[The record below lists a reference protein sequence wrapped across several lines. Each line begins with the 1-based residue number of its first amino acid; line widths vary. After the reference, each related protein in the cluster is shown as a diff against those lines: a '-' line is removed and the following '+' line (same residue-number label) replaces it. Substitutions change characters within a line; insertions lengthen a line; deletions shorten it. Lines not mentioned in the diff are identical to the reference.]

1 MRKERTQLEPCE
13 IMPGFYKTPGMP
25 FSANRDGLVYSYETN
40 EIPKAFFDENKV
52 KENKYIHVGK
62 QLSHRV
68 VAKTFLEV
76 PDWLD
81 EETALVNHINGLK
94 YDNKLTNLEWTNHVG
109 NSVHAYASGLRDD
122 NVRIK
127 TLNVFT
133 GEEMHFYSMW
143 DCARHFKV
151 NGAKVFGYLNR
162 KRNDVLFEERC
173 LLVREEQEFPIEP
186 TWRDWNI
193 SVTDMDYVAFNLQT
207 LEAIITDKRL
217 SAFLHVGF
225 PHRKARELIK
235 RSSKA
240 ALFYITEDD
249 WYFCPYSLF
258 QIGTKKVTDLRRSRE
273 VRYANYHPHGELV
286 ASGLLDSNV

>member
-1 MRKERTQLEPCE
+1 MRKEKTQLVPCE
-13 IMPGFYKTPGMP
+13 IMTGFFKTPGMP

-76 PDWLD
+76 PDGLN

-94 YDNKLTNLEWTNHVG
+94 YDNEVTNLEWTDHVG
-109 NSVHAYASGLRDD
+109 NSVHAYAIGLRTE
-122 NVRIK
+122 NIRLK
-127 TLNVFT
+127 TLNIFT
-133 GEEMHFYSMW
+133 GEELHFYSMW
-143 DCARHFKV
+143 DCARHFNI
-151 NGAKVFGYLNR
+151 NGAKVFGYLKR

-173 LLVREEQEFPIEP
+173 LLVREEEEFPLEP
-186 TWRDWNI
+186 TWRNWEL

-225 PHRKARELIK
+225 THRKARELIN
-235 RSSKA
+235 RSRKA
-240 ALFYITEDD
+240 FLWYITEGV
-249 WYFCPYSLF
+249 WYFCPYSKF
-258 QIGTKKVTDLRRSRE
+258 QFGTKKVTDLRKPRE
-273 VRYANYHPHGELV
+273 VRYANYHPHGKFV
-286 ASGLLDSNV
+286 DTGLLNSNV